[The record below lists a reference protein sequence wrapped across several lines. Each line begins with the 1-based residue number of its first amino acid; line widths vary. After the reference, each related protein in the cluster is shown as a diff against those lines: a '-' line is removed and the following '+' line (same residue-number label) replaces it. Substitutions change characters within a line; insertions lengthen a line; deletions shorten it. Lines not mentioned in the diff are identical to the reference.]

1 MDILCCALALL
12 GSVVGAGFA
21 SGREIVRFFAAH
33 GAMGFVAV
41 AFSLAAL
48 AALFLCLAERLSAAG
63 QTGLPGLCA
72 SRFGARVGGVCTAL
86 FFLLSAVTGGAML
99 AACAELSA
107 LVWPIR
113 PAYAAG
119 FFITLPLAVW
129 LAAHGARGL
138 AAVGGALLRADA
150 RSARPPSVSA
160 GGRGLLFPGGAA
172 RPGAPRRAGRGA
184 LCRAERRHDGGR
196 AADAAGAFR
205 AKTPRLRRA
214 ARPALRS
221 AADAG
226 DARLPKA
233 PSERRDAAAPLRLAQ
248 PPASGRAAICSSPSA
263 CMPAAL
269 STLCAMLCAM
279 ANLLPRGLKTGVRLI
294 LSALLCAALA
304 RVGFGRIVQSGYPI
318 LGALCAALLLLLA
331 LPARQDASMSA
342 R

>member
-41 AFSLAAL
+41 AFSLASL

-129 LAAHGARGL
+129 LAAHEARGL
-138 AAVGGALLRADA
+138 AAVGGALCALTPVLLVRLLCLPEGEACFFPAGPPDRVLRAALDGA
-150 RSARPPSVSA
+150 LYAALNAAMMAGALPTLLALSARKRRACVA
-160 GGRGLLFPGGAA
+160 LLVLLFGLLLTLGMLVCQRHIQSVAMQPLPFVWLSRRLGSGGYLLV
-172 RPGAPRRAGRGA
+172 A
-184 LCRAERRHDGGR
+184 LCLYA
-196 AADAAGAFR
+196 
-205 AKTPRLRRA
+205 
-214 ARPALRS
+214 
-221 AADAG
+221 
-226 DARLPKA
+226 
-233 PSERRDAAAPLRLAQ
+233 
-248 PPASGRAAICSSPSA
+248 
-263 CMPAAL
+263 AAL

-279 ANLLPRGLKTGVRLI
+279 ANLLPRGLKTGARLI

>member
-86 FFLLSAVTGGAML
+86 FFLLSAVTDGTLYAALNAAMMAGALPTLL
-99 AACAELSA
+99 ALSA
-107 LVWPIR
+107 RKRRACVALLVLLF
-113 PAYAAG
+113 G
-119 FFITLPLAVW
+119 LLLTLGMLVCQRHLQSVAMQPLPFVW
-129 LAAHGARGL
+129 LSRRLGS
-138 AAVGGALLRADA
+138 GGYLL
-150 RSARPPSVSA
+150 V
-160 GGRGLLFPGGAA
+160 
-172 RPGAPRRAGRGA
+172 A
-184 LCRAERRHDGGR
+184 LCLYA
-196 AADAAGAFR
+196 
-205 AKTPRLRRA
+205 
-214 ARPALRS
+214 
-221 AADAG
+221 
-226 DARLPKA
+226 
-233 PSERRDAAAPLRLAQ
+233 
-248 PPASGRAAICSSPSA
+248 
-263 CMPAAL
+263 AAL

-279 ANLLPRGLKTGVRLI
+279 ANLLPRGLKTGARLI

>member
-63 QTGLPGLCA
+63 QPGLPGLCA

-129 LAAHGARGL
+129 LAAHEARGL
-138 AAVGGALLRADA
+138 AAVGRGALRADA
-150 RSARPPSVSA
+150 CSARPPAVPA

-214 ARPALRS
+214 AHPALRP

-233 PSERRDAAAPLRLAQ
+233 PSERRDAAGLPFVWLSRRLG
-248 PPASGRAAICSSPSA
+248 SGGYLLVALCLYA
-263 CMPAAL
+263 AAL

-279 ANLLPRGLKTGVRLI
+279 ANLLPRGLKTGARLI

>member
-129 LAAHGARGL
+129 LAARGARGL
-138 AAVGGALLRADA
+138 AAIG
-150 RSARPPSVSA
+150 
-160 GGRGLLFPGGAA
+160 
-172 RPGAPRRAGRGA
+172 
-184 LCRAERRHDGGR
+184 
-196 AADAAGAFR
+196 
-205 AKTPRLRRA
+205 
-214 ARPALRS
+214 
-221 AADAG
+221 
-226 DARLPKA
+226 
-233 PSERRDAAAPLRLAQ
+233 
-248 PPASGRAAICSSPSA
+248 
-263 CMPAAL
+263 
-269 STLCAMLCAM
+269 
-279 ANLLPRGLKTGVRLI
+279 
-294 LSALLCAALA
+294 
-304 RVGFGRIVQSGYPI
+304 
-318 LGALCAALLLLLA
+318 GALCALTPVLLVTCCA
-331 LPARQDASMSA
+331 CRRPR
-342 R
+342 

>member
-41 AFSLAAL
+41 AFSLAVL
-48 AALFLCLAERLSAAG
+48 AALFLCLAKRLSAAG

-138 AAVGGALLRADA
+138 AAVGGALCALTPVLLVRLLCLPEGEACFFPAGPPDRVLRAALDGA
-150 RSARPPSVSA
+150 LYAALNAAMMAGALPTLLALSARRRRACVA
-160 GGRGLLFPGGAA
+160 LLVLLFGLLLTLGMLVCQRHIQSVAMQPLPFVWLSRRLGSGGYLLV
-172 RPGAPRRAGRGA
+172 A
-184 LCRAERRHDGGR
+184 LCLYA
-196 AADAAGAFR
+196 
-205 AKTPRLRRA
+205 
-214 ARPALRS
+214 
-221 AADAG
+221 
-226 DARLPKA
+226 
-233 PSERRDAAAPLRLAQ
+233 
-248 PPASGRAAICSSPSA
+248 
-263 CMPAAL
+263 AAL

-279 ANLLPRGLKTGVRLI
+279 ANLLPRGLKTIARLI

-304 RVGFGRIVQSGYPI
+304 HVGFGRIVQSGYPI